1 MKPITIIGGGLAG
14 LTLGILLRRE
24 NVPVAAIE
32 AGKYP
37 RHRVCGEFISGRGL
51 GIFRGL
57 GLEGGKGIEASTC
70 SFHLKNRRP
79 VKLKLDPSALCISR
93 FELDALLAEEFE
105 RVGGI
110 LKLGERANFD
120 ADREGVVRATGRR
133 RSENAAGHLFGLK
146 AHAIGAG
153 LSSDLELHFGA
164 GNYVGVC
171 KLGDQRAN
179 VCGLFYSR
187 EPMRSLNEKWKTILA
202 SSIWS
207 SAVESVTWDEASF
220 SSVAGLTLSRHAP
233 ESRFSIGDAA
243 AMIPPLTGN
252 GMSMAFESAA
262 LARKWLLEFSAGRIS
277 WTKCLQGHTA
287 AWRKAFS
294 SRLRWAGFVQPV
306 LFSGAGQEF
315 LLICTRLFPT
325 LPTFFFARTR

>member
-24 NVPVAAIE
+24 NVPVAVIE

-37 RHRVCGEFISGRGL
+37 RHRVCGEFICGRGL
-51 GIFRGL
+51 DIFRGL
-57 GLEGGKGIEASTC
+57 GFTGKGIEASSC
-70 SFHLKNRRP
+70 SFHLKNRRA
-79 VKLKLDPSALCISR
+79 VKLKLEPAALCISR

-110 LKLGERANFD
+110 LKLGERANFE
-120 ADREGVVRATGRR
+120 AEREGMVRATGRR
-133 RSENAAGHLFGLK
+133 RSENGGGHLFGLK
-146 AHAIGAG
+146 AHAIGAA

-164 GNYVGVC
+164 GNYVGIC
-171 KLGDQRAN
+171 KVDDQRAN

-187 EPMRSLNEKWKTILA
+187 GPMAFLREEWKA
-202 SSIWS
+202 RFAGSIWS
-207 SAVESVTWDEASF
+207 DAIEGVSWDEASF
-220 SSVAGLTLSRHAP
+220 SSVAGLTLDRHAP
-233 ESRFSIGDAA
+233 ESQFSIGDAA

-262 LARKWLLEFSAGRIS
+262 LACQPLLEFSSGRIS
-277 WTKCLQGHTA
+277 WEECLRRRA
-287 AWRKAFS
+287 ATWRAGFS
-294 SRLRWAGFVQPV
+294 SRLRWAGFVQPL
-306 LFSGAGQEF
+306 LFSGGGQQF
-315 LLICTRLFPT
+315 LYVCTRLIPS